1 MDPRAGARSYSILE
15 VRARSCSLVDPRAGA
30 RSYSPIVCAG
40 PVSAAWTHARAR
52 AATHALA
59 SLTHPADA
67 WTHARARAATVTD
80 LGLGETHRRGP
91 TRGRAQLRQ
100 KSRAI
105 LQEK

>member
-52 AATHALA
+52 AAT
-59 SLTHPADA
+59 
-67 WTHARARAATVTD
+67 VTD